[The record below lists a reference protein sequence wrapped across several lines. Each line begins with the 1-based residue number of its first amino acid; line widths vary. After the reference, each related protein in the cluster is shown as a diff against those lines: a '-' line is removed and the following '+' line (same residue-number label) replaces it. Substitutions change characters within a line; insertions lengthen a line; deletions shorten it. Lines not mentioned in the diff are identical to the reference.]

1 MLGGCAALLV
11 GLVLLMRLPV
21 SVSLRLALS
30 VLWLIGSI
38 WELGR
43 QARGFHRIK
52 TIRLQAGEATFID
65 RQGRQAPVQIMSG
78 SIVLP
83 RLAWLRLKLTDGLIY
98 GELLRGDPTS
108 CEQWRHLQ
116 ILWRQ
121 GSGSFGGTAE
131 ADTISNRKTGS
142 HF

>member
-1 MLGGCAALLV
+1 MLAGCTALLI
-11 GLVLLMRLPV
+11 GLVLLIRLPV
-21 SVSLRLALS
+21 SASLRLALG

-38 WELGR
+38 RELGR
-43 QARGFHRIK
+43 HARGTRRIK
-52 TIRLQAGEATFID
+52 TIRLQAGEAAVID

-83 RLAWLRLKLTDGLIY
+83 RLAWLRLKFADGLIY
-98 GELLRGDPTS
+98 GELLRGDSTS

-116 ILWRQ
+116 ILWRH
-121 GSGSFGGTAE
+121 GSGFFGGTAE
-131 ADTISNRKTGS
+131 ADTISNRKSGS